1 MDSDPDSDSNH
12 MWSKHLA
19 KEAPHSIRHVSIRQ
33 LLKADL
39 PYEKALFSM
48 NDKPFKRVI
57 VVGNV
62 RQKTVTPNQI
72 AYKLD
77 DGSGCIMARF
87 WRDPTLEQDFVD
99 DDITSEL
106 RFVRAVGELNEFKTT
121 ARGIKIRSLLLQ
133 SLEYIEDPH
142 EVFHHI
148 AQIIVDT
155 QTALHGQP
163 SMASARPAPSE
174 ISRDL
179 QDLQLHSEAS
189 PDLTEDDE
197 LTDSV
202 SRSVDVDSVL
212 ETPAKVR
219 NARYLPPPSPTPRP
233 RRAARGRDGHTLS
246 SGRGDSAES
255 GPSRIAG
262 LRYPPT
268 TLKPLREEQSS
279 DLGQIILSVISDSM
293 AALRTSR
300 PTFTY
305 EGIRRGDIVEQVL
318 NRTPSI
324 SLSQVNETLRC
335 LVDRADIYETIDE
348 NHFDL
353 LD

>member
-1 MDSDPDSDSNH
+1 MANRYV
-12 MWSKHLA
+12 L
-19 KEAPHSIRHVSIRQ
+19 IRILIGFRCQ
-33 LLKADL
+33 
-39 PYEKALFSM
+39 
-48 NDKPFKRVI
+48 
-57 VVGNV
+57 
-62 RQKTVTPNQI
+62 
-72 AYKLD
+72 
-77 DGSGCIMARF
+77 
-87 WRDPTLEQDFVD
+87 QDF
-99 DDITSEL
+99 
-106 RFVRAVGELNEFKTT
+106 
-121 ARGIKIRSLLLQ
+121 Q
-133 SLEYIEDPH
+133 
-142 EVFHHI
+142 
-148 AQIIVDT
+148 
-155 QTALHGQP
+155 